1 LIWLREHEQQEVA
14 SISLLKFLQNKKHMD
29 SMNEPDYQCVV
40 NYQKGTVYCPLEGTA
55 IPLEEVSDP
64 AFSQGILGPGVA
76 IKPLNGNLYAPVNGT
91 VIALFPTNHALG
103 MMSEDGME
111 LLLHIGIDTVVLNG
125 EGFQAHVKQGDKV
138 RVGQKL
144 ISFSPEKIEARGL
157 EATTMV
163 LVSNHQSLG
172 AMEIMPLGA
181 MQPMQPIIR
190 FT

>member
-1 LIWLREHEQQEVA
+1 MA
-14 SISLLKFLQNKKHMD
+14 SISLFGFFQNKKSTD
-29 SMNEPDYQCVV
+29 SKSEPDFQGAVD
-40 NYQKGTVYCPLEGTA
+40 YQKGTIYCPLEGTA

-64 AFSQGILGPGVA
+64 AFSQGILGLGVA
-76 IKPLNGNLYAPVNGT
+76 IKPSNGNLYAPVNGT

-103 MMSEDGME
+103 IMSEDGIE
-111 LLLHIGIDTVVLNG
+111 LLLHIGIDTVGLNG

-144 ISFSPEKIEARGL
+144 ISFSPEKIEAHGL

-172 AMEIMPLGA
+172 EMEIMPLDA
-181 MQPMQPIIR
+181 AKPMQPIIR